1 MNQILYWLFRFFIGF
16 LGILPVRLVYIFSD
30 FLAFLL
36 FYVVKY
42 RKKVVFNNLRNSF
55 PEKNE
60 TEISKIA
67 KKFYQHLC
75 DIMVETFKAF
85 SFSDAEMIKR
95 YKVSNQEIL
104 TPYFAKN
111 QNIILSAGHYGNWEW
126 ATQSV
131 GFQTDFQLITLYKP
145 LSNSLIDK
153 YLREQRRSRKVEVV
167 SISETRKVFSDSY
180 EKPAGFVM
188 AADQSPSNLKRAFWV
203 KFLNQDTACLHGVES
218 YAKLYNLPV
227 FFCNIQREKRGFY
240 TVTLSLLVENP
251 QDTTDGEISQIYL
264 SALEKIILE
273 KPENYLWSHRRW
285 KHKRN

>member
-251 QDTTDGEISQIYL
+251 QDTKDGEISQIYL